1 MVQESKG
8 KPVAPKRSI
17 YREECGWRKCL
28 IRMVS
33 ASRVVASGWIEGS
46 MVVSVAGQ
54 KLSLIKGVLTYVIA
68 RHRRTLVRE
77 VGERKESIK
86 LINDNLEQNNRRGG
100 GSHNPALLHGKTT
113 TCRVH

>member
-1 MVQESKG
+1 VVGENVS
-8 KPVAPKRSI
+8 
-17 YREECGWRKCL
+17 L
-28 IRMVS
+28 VS
-33 ASRVVASGWIEGS
+33 ASRVVAIGWMGGS

-54 KLSLIKGVLTYVIA
+54 RRSLIKGILTYVIA

-100 GSHNPALLHGKTT
+100 SHNPVL
-113 TCRVH
+113 